1 MPRILVVDDE
11 ATLLATVRF
20 NLEREGFAVSTA
32 SAGEDGISLA
42 RRDGPDLII
51 LDLML
56 PGMHGFEVCRVLRK
70 ETSVPIILLTAR
82 DEEVDKIVG
91 LELGADDYIT
101 KPFSMKE
108 LVARVRA
115 RLRRVQETAGSGSQ
129 PLVAGPLKLD
139 LARREATRAGA
150 ALHLKPKEFDLL
162 AFLMRNRGRVLSR
175 NQLLHAVWRY
185 DGFDQTRTVDVH
197 VGRLRDKIE
206 DAQQFARIVTVRG
219 AGYRFEG

>member
-1 MPRILVVDDE
+1 VARILVVDDE
-11 ATLLATVRF
+11 PTLLATLKF
-20 NLEREGFAVSTA
+20 NLEREGYAVTTA
-32 SAGEDGISLA
+32 TAGEAGILAA
-42 RRDGPDLII
+42 RRESPDLII

-115 RLRRVQETAGSGSQ
+115 RLRRVHEVPVGDVQ
-129 PLVAGPLKLD
+129 PLVAGTLKLD
-139 LARREATRAGA
+139 LARREATRGGRT
-150 ALHLKPKEFDLL
+150 LHLKPKEFDLL
-162 AFLMRNRGRVLSR
+162 AFLMRNRGRVVSR
-175 NQLLHAVWRY
+175 NQLLEAVWRY

-197 VGRLRDKIE
+197 VGRLRSKIQGGP
-206 DAQQFARIVTVRG
+206 DSAMIVTVRG

>member
-1 MPRILVVDDE
+1 MSLILVVDDE
-11 ATLLATVRF
+11 PTLLATVKF
-20 NLEREGFAVSTA
+20 NLEREGYAVTTA
-32 SAGEDGISLA
+32 SAGEAGIAAA
-42 RRDGPDLII
+42 RRDSPDLVI

-115 RLRRVQETAGSGSQ
+115 RLRRANEDPVNSTQ
-129 PLVAGPLKLD
+129 PLVAGTLKLD
-139 LARREATRAGA
+139 LARREATRSGRT
-150 ALHLKPKEFDLL
+150 LHLKPKEFELL
-162 AFLMRNRGRVLSR
+162 AFLMRNRGRVVSR
-175 NQLLHAVWRY
+175 NQLLEAVWRY

-197 VGRLRDKIE
+197 VGRLRSKIE
-206 DAQQFARIVTVRG
+206 GDHGSAMIITVRG